1 MIISIQIGIF
11 NIILKKVKGLTEAKQ
26 KDDVNHTE
34 REHVSCY
41 HAEDHGNEWT
51 SQLNC
56 SRLKR

>member
-34 REHVSCY
+34 CEHVSRY
-41 HAEDHGNEWT
+41 HAEDHGYERT

-56 SRLKR
+56 PR